1 MKYACLILLAAAAT
15 LAGCSSDNATA
26 RYDGYRQ
33 VLTPMVATATR
44 EDCVRKFGMP
54 DRREQLGALEV
65 WQYDGGDA
73 ARMARYREGPEPLPG
88 LTTGFRDDVTLIFDQ
103 DGRLQSWRA
112 EVPR

>member
-1 MKYACLILLAAAAT
+1 MSFMVLAT
-15 LAGCSSDNATA
+15 LAVGCARDNSGA

-65 WQYDGGDA
+65 WQYERTDGA
-73 ARMARYREGPEPLPG
+73 ARLARYREGPEPLPG
-88 LTTGFRDDVTLIFDQ
+88 VTSGFADDVTLIFDQ
-103 DGRLQSWRA
+103 EGRLQSWRA